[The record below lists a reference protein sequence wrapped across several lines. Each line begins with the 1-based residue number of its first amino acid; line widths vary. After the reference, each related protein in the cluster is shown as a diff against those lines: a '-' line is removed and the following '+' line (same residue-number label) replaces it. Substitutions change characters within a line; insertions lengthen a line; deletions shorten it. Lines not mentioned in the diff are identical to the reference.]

1 MDIDLI
7 KIFLKWC
14 SIVNGI
20 IIFFSL
26 LMFSFFSDSSYNN
39 NKKLFAD
46 SKIRFKRT
54 IYTILLYYIMIV
66 LIFNLVPYFVLMFI

>member
-1 MDIDLI
+1 MDIDLVEF
-7 KIFLKWC
+7 FLKWC

-20 IIFFSL
+20 IIIFSL
-26 LMFSFFSDSSYNN
+26 LMFSFFSDFSYNN

-66 LIFNLVPYFVLMFI
+66 LIFNLVPYVVLFFI

>member
-7 KIFLKWC
+7 EIFLKWC

-26 LMFSFFSDSSYNN
+26 LMFSFFSVSSYNN

-54 IYTILLYYIMIV
+54 IYTVLLYYIMIV
-66 LIFNLVPYFVLMFI
+66 LIFNLVPYVVLLFI